1 MLNDLKRYFY
11 REKGKIIWCVGYEEE
26 IRGPWEFSFD
36 KKTIYNFW
44 TDYEKLNNEQRAIFN
59 REFPVMA
66 SLKDPSIP
74 VPPEPEDDM
83 EEIEEE
89 YEYSN

>member
-1 MLNDLKRYFY
+1 M
-11 REKGKIIWCVGYEEE
+11 
-26 IRGPWEFSFD
+26 IRC
-36 KKTIYNFW
+36 
-44 TDYEKLNNEQRAIFN
+44 EKLNNEQRAIFN